1 MIVGIQPP
9 NYCVKMYLEN
19 FIIEI
24 KILDNG
30 EILPLDL
37 IFIRG
42 DSEEEIDKV
51 FDKVRVQMDNTVKG
65 RSHKVL
71 MLTRNTQSLK
81 EFMT

>member
-1 MIVGIQPP
+1 
-9 NYCVKMYLEN
+9 MYLEN
-19 FIIEI
+19 FLIEI
-24 KILDNG
+24 KILDTG
-30 EILPLDL
+30 EIIPLDL

-51 FDKVRVQMDNTVKG
+51 FDKVRAQMDNAVKG
-65 RSHKVL
+65 RSHKLL